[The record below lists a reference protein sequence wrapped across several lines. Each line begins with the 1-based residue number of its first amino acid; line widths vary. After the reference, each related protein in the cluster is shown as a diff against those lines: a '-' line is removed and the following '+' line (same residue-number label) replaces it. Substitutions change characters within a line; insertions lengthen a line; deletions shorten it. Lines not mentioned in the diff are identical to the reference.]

1 MRGEAAAPERAF
13 PETGRGSLGRPI
25 FRAGFKSGPG
35 PRAPVFFTEAEANAA
50 LPAVSGLM
58 GKIIKESEE
67 MGKLQALMAQASSLG
82 EWIPLK
88 QRFNSSAARFHAR
101 MEEMESSGAM
111 VKSVEQGL
119 VDFPSKRFGEEVWLC
134 WKYGEDGVK
143 FWHEVDSG
151 FAGRKPLE
159 VSDEALV

>member
-1 MRGEAAAPERAF
+1 M
-13 PETGRGSLGRPI
+13 
-25 FRAGFKSGPG
+25 RAGFKSGAPSPG
-35 PRAPVFFTEAEANAA
+35 RVFFTEAEANAA

-58 GKIIKESEE
+58 GRIIKESGE
-67 MGKLQALMAQASSLG
+67 MGKLEAMMSQASSLS

-88 QRFNSSAARFHAR
+88 QRFNSAAARLHASV
-101 MEEMESSGAM
+101 EEMESSGVM

-134 WKYGEDGVK
+134 WKYGEEGVK
-143 FWHEVDSG
+143 FWHELESG

>member
-1 MRGEAAAPERAF
+1 M
-13 PETGRGSLGRPI
+13 
-25 FRAGFKSGPG
+25 
-35 PRAPVFFTEAEANAA
+35 FFTEAEANAA

-58 GKIIKESEE
+58 GRIIGENDE
-67 MGKLQALMAQASSLG
+67 MGRLEAMMSRASSLS
-82 EWIPLK
+82 EWISLK
-88 QRFNSSAARFHAR
+88 QKLNSAAARFHASV
-101 MEEMESSGAM
+101 EEMESSGVM
-111 VKSVEQGL
+111 IKSVPDGL

-143 FWHEVDSG
+143 FWHELGSG